1 MLEPTSELFPPGH
14 YYSALPDLQA
24 VRQNEARLFGLMPRT
39 LPGIDMQ
46 EAAQRALL
54 ERFARY
60 YPDIPFT
67 DQPSPGLRY
76 HYQNPAYGHSDAIML
91 HCMLRHLA
99 PKRVVEVGS
108 GHSSCVTLDTI
119 EHFIDHPVHTTFIDP
134 YPALLQ
140 SLMRPED
147 MAHSTVLGQPLQ
159 DVPVG
164 VFQALGEND
173 VLFIDSTHVS
183 KVGSDVNRLLFEIF
197 PLLAPGVA
205 IHLHDIFYPFEYP
218 KAWIL
223 EGRAWNEAYLVRAFL
238 QDNTRFQVLLMNT
251 FMSHFHREFFEQHM
265 PLCLHNEGASLWLRK
280 TA

>member
-1 MLEPTSELFPPGH
+1 
-14 YYSALPDLQA
+14 
-24 VRQNEARLFGLMPRT
+24 
-39 LPGIDMQ
+39 
-46 EAAQRALL
+46 
-54 ERFARY
+54 
-60 YPDIPFT
+60 
-67 DQPSPGLRY
+67 
-76 HYQNPAYGHSDAIML
+76 
-91 HCMLRHLA
+91 
-99 PKRVVEVGS
+99 
-108 GHSSCVTLDTI
+108 
-119 EHFIDHPVHTTFIDP
+119 
-134 YPALLQ
+134 
-140 SLMRPED
+140 

-197 PLLAPGVA
+197 PLLAPGVV

-238 QDNTRFQVLLMNT
+238 QDNARFQVLLMNT
-251 FMSHFHREFFEQHM
+251 FMSHFHREFFEQQM